1 MKTIKYGHCEEREML
16 GGIQR
21 IYRFENSNYGAS
33 VVCHKGFYSSSA
45 GKWELAVLYNGEPC
59 YTTPITADVIGY
71 LSDDEVQKILAQIDT
86 LRDPIGGAYG
96 S

>member
-1 MKTIKYGHCEEREML
+1 MTTIKYGHCEEHEML

-33 VVCHKGFYSSSA
+33 VVCHLGSYGSST
-45 GKWELAVLYNGEPC
+45 GKWELAVLYNGDLC
-59 YTTPITADVIGY
+59 YTTPVTNDVIGH

-86 LRDPIGGAYG
+86 LRDPKGE
-96 S
+96 